1 MICGICYDENHRSHK
16 IKPLKMV
23 ISNSKK
29 YLQGLTPL
37 TLDVEKLKVSIGD
50 TRGKLMASFAD
61 F

>member
-1 MICGICYDENHRSHK
+1 
-16 IKPLKMV
+16 MV